1 MNQELCNGESIW
13 RGDKGKLNWVRNACQ
28 QLRRCILMLTQVIT
42 GHQIQAKCSP
52 LAHRDRIT
60 APAPVS
66 FTYGVA
72 SLQLATSGAAALG
85 VGGVVFLHRE
95 DGGCLGNRWRSLV
108 EGRGGHQCRGETLTG
123 NIHRLRLLL
132 QSAEGQ
138 TRRGTCYC
146 YIHMVYGWKGREWT
160 EKRWVTFI
168 VPRARGSK
176 HI

>member
-1 MNQELCNGESIW
+1 MSAAQTVHFNADSSNNWTSNSGEMFST
-13 RGDKGKLNWVRNACQ
+13 G
-28 QLRRCILMLTQVIT
+28 TQ
-42 GHQIQAKCSP
+42 K
-52 LAHRDRIT
+52 DRIT
-60 APAPVS
+60 VPAPVS

-146 YIHMVYGWKGREWT
+146 YIHMVYG
-160 EKRWVTFI
+160 
-168 VPRARGSK
+168 
-176 HI
+176 